1 MRVGPEPLAAGGDQ
15 VRGHSARK
23 GSSAATAPRSAS
35 STRSRS
41 SGERSE
47 PSVDGQV
54 ARAGGSAG
62 SGLATTLQR
71 LRNSLDRGARGFRTT
86 ESTRL
91 GALLVQIETPR
102 TADTPAGW
110 RSSPIDTVTDVHP
123 AAHERRSIV
132 FERFTDRARRVVVL
146 AQEEARLLNHNYIG
160 TEHILLGLIH
170 EGEGVAAK
178 ALESLGISLE
188 AVRAQV
194 EEIIGHGGPAPS
206 GHIPFTP
213 RAKKVLE
220 LSLREALQLGH
231 NYIGT
236 EHILLG
242 LIREGEGV
250 AAQVLVKLGADL
262 SRVRQQVIQLLS
274 GYAGAQGGGRR
285 TGPAAARREAQPS
298 GSLVLDQFGRNLT
311 QLAREKKLDPVIGRE
326 QEIERV
332 MQVLQPPHQ
341 EQPGAH
347 R

>member
-1 MRVGPEPLAAGGDQ
+1 M
-15 VRGHSARK
+15 
-23 GSSAATAPRSAS
+23 
-35 STRSRS
+35 
-41 SGERSE
+41 
-47 PSVDGQV
+47 
-54 ARAGGSAG
+54 
-62 SGLATTLQR
+62 
-71 LRNSLDRGARGFRTT
+71 
-86 ESTRL
+86 
-91 GALLVQIETPR
+91 
-102 TADTPAGW
+102 
-110 RSSPIDTVTDVHP
+110 
-123 AAHERRSIV
+123 

-194 EEIIGHGGPAPS
+194 EEIIGHGGQAPS

-274 GYAGAQGGGRR
+274 GYAGTKEAGGQGSTSGGS
-285 TGPAAARREAQPS
+285 GEAQPS

-326 QEIERV
+326 REIERV
-332 MQVLQPPHQ
+332 MQVLSPPHQ